1 MLSLPGEKP
10 CVADPTNRASLPIE
24 RAHIPQR
31 SLRSALKRRCT
42 MKPVL
47 MLAFL
52 LTVPVTYAANAK
64 PTEVGCNKFLRT
76 ILSGDDGP
84 SARAQRQVTNR
95 PSRCSP
101 ARETRRQTCRW
112 LSAGIL
118 WGMPAVVA
126 PQSRPL
132 PSGDVRQ
139 TPHSEKYPR
148 PSPLPHT
155 SPIPPRT
162 KGSISRRPAS
172 RAGRRSG
179 TRAVTR
185 GATARGSPHPP
196 GESPGAGFR

>member
-1 MLSLPGEKP
+1 MHHEASSYACLPSYRPGYLCRQRK
-10 CVADPTNRASLPIE
+10 ADRG
-24 RAHIPQR
+24 RMQR
-31 SLRSALKRRCT
+31 
-42 MKPVL
+42 V
-47 MLAFL
+47 
-52 LTVPVTYAANAK
+52 
-64 PTEVGCNKFLRT
+64 LRT

-148 PSPLPHT
+148 PSPSRILPPSRPAQRGRSRGVLHRGRVAGRVLAPSRAVRLSEARRT
-155 SPIPPRT
+155 RRVKVRVRDSAKMLRVGRKILRGAATEPLFSTTQTRGTFPPR
-162 KGSISRRPAS
+162 
-172 RAGRRSG
+172 
-179 TRAVTR
+179 
-185 GATARGSPHPP
+185 SP
-196 GESPGAGFR
+196 